1 VIMLAAISVT
11 FISAR
16 VAGRLGHDLRNS
28 IYRKVMSFSSREY
41 HKFSTA
47 SLITRSTND
56 VQQVQQVMAM
66 MFRIVLYAPILGI
79 GGVLKVLNTDSSMT
93 WILGVAVGLIL
104 IVIFVLF
111 QVAMPKF
118 TILQTL
124 IDRLNLVSREI
135 LTGIPVIRAF
145 SREKHEE
152 DRFEKANLDL
162 TKTNLF
168 VNRCM
173 TFMMPIMMLIMNG
186 VSVLIIYSGAHAVDN
201 GTMQVGNVMAFIQY
215 AMQIIMAFLFIS
227 MVSIMM
233 PRAQVAAERVNEI
246 LDMEVMIKDPEEP
259 KEFLPEKKGEVE
271 FKNVYF
277 CYPDADEAVLHNISF
292 TAPAGKTTAFI
303 GSTGSGKSTLLNI
316 IGGIETFDSGEYN
329 LFGKETPDYNS
340 YAGIK
345 LLRYDISYLF
355 QNFALISSRTV
366 RENIEIGLQ
375 YSKLKRQEKNNLIS
389 EALIKVGLEGYDKRK
404 VFELS
409 GGEQQ
414 RVALARII
422 LKPSKLIL
430 ADEPTGSLDLKN
442 REIVM
447 KILCDLNKMGK
458 TIIIVTHDPN
468 VVQYASKSIAL

>member
-1 VIMLAAISVT
+1 M
-11 FISAR
+11 
-16 VAGRLGHDLRNS
+16 
-28 IYRKVMSFSSREY
+28 
-41 HKFSTA
+41 
-47 SLITRSTND
+47 
-56 VQQVQQVMAM
+56 
-66 MFRIVLYAPILGI
+66 
-79 GGVLKVLNTDSSMT
+79 
-93 WILGVAVGLIL
+93 
-104 IVIFVLF
+104 
-111 QVAMPKF
+111 
-118 TILQTL
+118 
-124 IDRLNLVSREI
+124 
-135 LTGIPVIRAF
+135 
-145 SREKHEE
+145 
-152 DRFEKANLDL
+152 
-162 TKTNLF
+162 
-168 VNRCM
+168 
-173 TFMMPIMMLIMNG
+173 
-186 VSVLIIYSGAHAVDN
+186 
-201 GTMQVGNVMAFIQY
+201 
-215 AMQIIMAFLFIS
+215 
-227 MVSIMM
+227 
-233 PRAQVAAERVNEI
+233 
-246 LDMEVMIKDPEEP
+246 
-259 KEFLPEKKGEVE
+259 
-271 FKNVYF
+271 
-277 CYPDADEAVLHNISF
+277 
-292 TAPAGKTTAFI
+292 
-303 GSTGSGKSTLLNI
+303 LNI

>member
-1 VIMLAAISVT
+1 MLV
-11 FISAR
+11 
-16 VAGRLGHDLRNS
+16 VKMKNLRKTYGS
-28 IYRKVMSFSSREY
+28 HII
-41 HKFSTA
+41 
-47 SLITRSTND
+47 LND
-56 VQQVQQVMAM
+56 
-66 MFRIVLYAPILGI
+66 F
-79 GGVLKVLNTDSSMT
+79 
-93 WILGVAVGLIL
+93 
-104 IVIFVLF
+104 
-111 QVAMPKF
+111 
-118 TILQTL
+118 
-124 IDRLNLVSREI
+124 NL
-135 LTGIPVIRAF
+135 
-145 SREKHEE
+145 
-152 DRFEKANLDL
+152 
-162 TKTNLF
+162 
-168 VNRCM
+168 
-173 TFMMPIMMLIMNG
+173 
-186 VSVLIIYSGAHAVDN
+186 
-201 GTMQVGNVMAFIQY
+201 
-215 AMQIIMAFLFIS
+215 
-227 MVSIMM
+227 
-233 PRAQVAAERVNEI
+233 
-246 LDMEVMIKDPEEP
+246 
-259 KEFLPEKKGEVE
+259 EVE
-271 FKNVYF
+271 EGEFV
-277 CYPDADEAVLHNISF
+277 AI
-292 TAPAGKTTAFI
+292 T
-303 GSTGSGKSTLLNI
+303 GSSGSGKSTLLNI

-447 KILCDLNKMGK
+447 KILCDLNKMWK

>member
-1 VIMLAAISVT
+1 M
-11 FISAR
+11 
-16 VAGRLGHDLRNS
+16 
-28 IYRKVMSFSSREY
+28 
-41 HKFSTA
+41 
-47 SLITRSTND
+47 
-56 VQQVQQVMAM
+56 
-66 MFRIVLYAPILGI
+66 
-79 GGVLKVLNTDSSMT
+79 
-93 WILGVAVGLIL
+93 
-104 IVIFVLF
+104 
-111 QVAMPKF
+111 
-118 TILQTL
+118 
-124 IDRLNLVSREI
+124 
-135 LTGIPVIRAF
+135 
-145 SREKHEE
+145 
-152 DRFEKANLDL
+152 
-162 TKTNLF
+162 
-168 VNRCM
+168 
-173 TFMMPIMMLIMNG
+173 
-186 VSVLIIYSGAHAVDN
+186 
-201 GTMQVGNVMAFIQY
+201 
-215 AMQIIMAFLFIS
+215 
-227 MVSIMM
+227 
-233 PRAQVAAERVNEI
+233 
-246 LDMEVMIKDPEEP
+246 
-259 KEFLPEKKGEVE
+259 
-271 FKNVYF
+271 
-277 CYPDADEAVLHNISF
+277 
-292 TAPAGKTTAFI
+292 
-303 GSTGSGKSTLLNI
+303 LNI

-366 RENIEIGLQ
+366 RENIVIGLQ

>member
-1 VIMLAAISVT
+1 
-11 FISAR
+11 
-16 VAGRLGHDLRNS
+16 
-28 IYRKVMSFSSREY
+28 
-41 HKFSTA
+41 
-47 SLITRSTND
+47 
-56 VQQVQQVMAM
+56 
-66 MFRIVLYAPILGI
+66 
-79 GGVLKVLNTDSSMT
+79 MT
-93 WILGVAVGLIL
+93 V
-104 IVIFVLF
+104 
-111 QVAMPKF
+111 
-118 TILQTL
+118 
-124 IDRLNLVSREI
+124 
-135 LTGIPVIRAF
+135 
-145 SREKHEE
+145 
-152 DRFEKANLDL
+152 
-162 TKTNLF
+162 
-168 VNRCM
+168 
-173 TFMMPIMMLIMNG
+173 
-186 VSVLIIYSGAHAVDN
+186 
-201 GTMQVGNVMAFIQY
+201 
-215 AMQIIMAFLFIS
+215 
-227 MVSIMM
+227 
-233 PRAQVAAERVNEI
+233 
-246 LDMEVMIKDPEEP
+246 
-259 KEFLPEKKGEVE
+259 
-271 FKNVYF
+271 
-277 CYPDADEAVLHNISF
+277 
-292 TAPAGKTTAFI
+292 
-303 GSTGSGKSTLLNI
+303 
-316 IGGIETFDSGEYN
+316 GEYN

>member
-1 VIMLAAISVT
+1 M
-11 FISAR
+11 
-16 VAGRLGHDLRNS
+16 
-28 IYRKVMSFSSREY
+28 
-41 HKFSTA
+41 
-47 SLITRSTND
+47 
-56 VQQVQQVMAM
+56 
-66 MFRIVLYAPILGI
+66 
-79 GGVLKVLNTDSSMT
+79 
-93 WILGVAVGLIL
+93 
-104 IVIFVLF
+104 
-111 QVAMPKF
+111 
-118 TILQTL
+118 
-124 IDRLNLVSREI
+124 
-135 LTGIPVIRAF
+135 
-145 SREKHEE
+145 
-152 DRFEKANLDL
+152 
-162 TKTNLF
+162 
-168 VNRCM
+168 
-173 TFMMPIMMLIMNG
+173 
-186 VSVLIIYSGAHAVDN
+186 
-201 GTMQVGNVMAFIQY
+201 
-215 AMQIIMAFLFIS
+215 
-227 MVSIMM
+227 
-233 PRAQVAAERVNEI
+233 
-246 LDMEVMIKDPEEP
+246 
-259 KEFLPEKKGEVE
+259 
-271 FKNVYF
+271 
-277 CYPDADEAVLHNISF
+277 
-292 TAPAGKTTAFI
+292 
-303 GSTGSGKSTLLNI
+303 
-316 IGGIETFDSGEYN
+316 
-329 LFGKETPDYNS
+329 FGKETPDYNS

>member
-1 VIMLAAISVT
+1 MLV
-11 FISAR
+11 
-16 VAGRLGHDLRNS
+16 VKMKNLRKTYGS
-28 IYRKVMSFSSREY
+28 HII
-41 HKFSTA
+41 
-47 SLITRSTND
+47 LND
-56 VQQVQQVMAM
+56 
-66 MFRIVLYAPILGI
+66 F
-79 GGVLKVLNTDSSMT
+79 
-93 WILGVAVGLIL
+93 
-104 IVIFVLF
+104 
-111 QVAMPKF
+111 
-118 TILQTL
+118 
-124 IDRLNLVSREI
+124 NL
-135 LTGIPVIRAF
+135 
-145 SREKHEE
+145 
-152 DRFEKANLDL
+152 
-162 TKTNLF
+162 
-168 VNRCM
+168 
-173 TFMMPIMMLIMNG
+173 
-186 VSVLIIYSGAHAVDN
+186 
-201 GTMQVGNVMAFIQY
+201 
-215 AMQIIMAFLFIS
+215 
-227 MVSIMM
+227 
-233 PRAQVAAERVNEI
+233 
-246 LDMEVMIKDPEEP
+246 
-259 KEFLPEKKGEVE
+259 EVE
-271 FKNVYF
+271 EGEFV
-277 CYPDADEAVLHNISF
+277 AI
-292 TAPAGKTTAFI
+292 T
-303 GSTGSGKSTLLNI
+303 GSSGSGKSTLLNI

-430 ADEPTGSLDLKN
+430 ADEPTGSLDLQN

>member
-1 VIMLAAISVT
+1 M
-11 FISAR
+11 
-16 VAGRLGHDLRNS
+16 
-28 IYRKVMSFSSREY
+28 
-41 HKFSTA
+41 
-47 SLITRSTND
+47 
-56 VQQVQQVMAM
+56 
-66 MFRIVLYAPILGI
+66 
-79 GGVLKVLNTDSSMT
+79 
-93 WILGVAVGLIL
+93 
-104 IVIFVLF
+104 
-111 QVAMPKF
+111 
-118 TILQTL
+118 
-124 IDRLNLVSREI
+124 
-135 LTGIPVIRAF
+135 
-145 SREKHEE
+145 
-152 DRFEKANLDL
+152 
-162 TKTNLF
+162 
-168 VNRCM
+168 
-173 TFMMPIMMLIMNG
+173 
-186 VSVLIIYSGAHAVDN
+186 
-201 GTMQVGNVMAFIQY
+201 
-215 AMQIIMAFLFIS
+215 
-227 MVSIMM
+227 
-233 PRAQVAAERVNEI
+233 
-246 LDMEVMIKDPEEP
+246 
-259 KEFLPEKKGEVE
+259 
-271 FKNVYF
+271 
-277 CYPDADEAVLHNISF
+277 
-292 TAPAGKTTAFI
+292 
-303 GSTGSGKSTLLNI
+303 LNI

-355 QNFALISSRTV
+355 QNVALISSRTV

>member
-1 VIMLAAISVT
+1 MLV
-11 FISAR
+11 
-16 VAGRLGHDLRNS
+16 VKMKNLRKTYGS
-28 IYRKVMSFSSREY
+28 HII
-41 HKFSTA
+41 
-47 SLITRSTND
+47 LND
-56 VQQVQQVMAM
+56 
-66 MFRIVLYAPILGI
+66 F
-79 GGVLKVLNTDSSMT
+79 
-93 WILGVAVGLIL
+93 
-104 IVIFVLF
+104 
-111 QVAMPKF
+111 
-118 TILQTL
+118 
-124 IDRLNLVSREI
+124 NL
-135 LTGIPVIRAF
+135 
-145 SREKHEE
+145 
-152 DRFEKANLDL
+152 
-162 TKTNLF
+162 
-168 VNRCM
+168 
-173 TFMMPIMMLIMNG
+173 
-186 VSVLIIYSGAHAVDN
+186 
-201 GTMQVGNVMAFIQY
+201 
-215 AMQIIMAFLFIS
+215 
-227 MVSIMM
+227 
-233 PRAQVAAERVNEI
+233 
-246 LDMEVMIKDPEEP
+246 
-259 KEFLPEKKGEVE
+259 EVE
-271 FKNVYF
+271 EGEFV
-277 CYPDADEAVLHNISF
+277 AI
-292 TAPAGKTTAFI
+292 T
-303 GSTGSGKSTLLNI
+303 GSSGSGKSTLLNI

-447 KILCDLNKMGK
+447 KILCDLIKMGK

>member
-1 VIMLAAISVT
+1 MLV
-11 FISAR
+11 
-16 VAGRLGHDLRNS
+16 VKMKNLRKTYGS
-28 IYRKVMSFSSREY
+28 HII
-41 HKFSTA
+41 
-47 SLITRSTND
+47 LND
-56 VQQVQQVMAM
+56 
-66 MFRIVLYAPILGI
+66 F
-79 GGVLKVLNTDSSMT
+79 
-93 WILGVAVGLIL
+93 
-104 IVIFVLF
+104 
-111 QVAMPKF
+111 
-118 TILQTL
+118 
-124 IDRLNLVSREI
+124 NL
-135 LTGIPVIRAF
+135 
-145 SREKHEE
+145 
-152 DRFEKANLDL
+152 
-162 TKTNLF
+162 
-168 VNRCM
+168 
-173 TFMMPIMMLIMNG
+173 
-186 VSVLIIYSGAHAVDN
+186 
-201 GTMQVGNVMAFIQY
+201 
-215 AMQIIMAFLFIS
+215 
-227 MVSIMM
+227 
-233 PRAQVAAERVNEI
+233 
-246 LDMEVMIKDPEEP
+246 
-259 KEFLPEKKGEVE
+259 EVE
-271 FKNVYF
+271 EGEFV
-277 CYPDADEAVLHNISF
+277 AI
-292 TAPAGKTTAFI
+292 T
-303 GSTGSGKSTLLNI
+303 GSSGSGKSTLLNI

-447 KILCDLNKMGK
+447 TILCDLNKRGK